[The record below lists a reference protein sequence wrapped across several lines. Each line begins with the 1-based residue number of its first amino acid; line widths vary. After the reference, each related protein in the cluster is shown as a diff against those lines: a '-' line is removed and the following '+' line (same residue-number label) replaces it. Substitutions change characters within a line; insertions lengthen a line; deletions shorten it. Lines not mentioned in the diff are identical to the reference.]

1 VVHIL
6 PRKNNRSFAKEIFE
20 LVLKDPSN
28 GYFGIVDRLQ
38 HDVRQT
44 ESSSAS
50 RFLLSFYRWPE
61 GTPSIVNQEGG
72 VADPTIMKLY
82 MIALSVHVNKQ
93 FASKA
98 RGPSRINSQLVTQSD
113 YDALGRTSVSHIA
126 SYIRY
131 AVVCGSSYVGLYSAN
146 MVALS

>member
-1 VVHIL
+1 MVHIL
-6 PRKNNRSFAKEIFE
+6 PWKSNRSFAKEIFK

-28 GYFGIVDRLQ
+28 GYFGIVNRLQ

-44 ESSSAS
+44 ESFSAS

-72 VADPTIMKLY
+72 VSDPTIMKLY

-98 RGPSRINSQLVTQSD
+98 RGPSRINSAAGHSIR
-113 YDALGRTSVSHIA
+113 LGYSVSHLGMRIA

-131 AVVCGSSYVGLYSAN
+131 AVVRGSSYVGL
-146 MVALS
+146 